1 MPDISYNI
9 SARVS
14 KGALVQNFNASNVTA
29 DIATAG
35 ILSVTLNLSTSPTT
49 VGTATMGAIGLCF
62 ARNLATA
69 ATHTVSFGRY
79 VSGTLHETVRLRGN
93 EAALLRL
100 APGDYAAVSAVAGS
114 RLLLNIIED

>member
-9 SARVS
+9 SALVS
-14 KGALVQNFNASNVTA
+14 KGALAQNFNASNVTA
-29 DIATAG
+29 SIATAG

-49 VGTATMGAIGLCF
+49 VGTATMGALGLCF

-69 ATHTVSFGRY
+69 TTHTVSFGRY
-79 VSGTLHETVRLRGN
+79 ASGTLHETVRLRGN